1 MILFAI
7 RVPAGKHLIKFL
19 ILNVPYKI
27 KYDMTTITDKV
38 TITTTN
44 NKTDWSDIKERYGDH
59 IIEMITEKYFL
70 I

>member
-1 MILFAI
+1 
-7 RVPAGKHLIKFL
+7 
-19 ILNVPYKI
+19 
-27 KYDMTTITDKV
+27 MTTITDKV